1 MTAAFER
8 TAAEHTSFDF
18 RALRRD
24 WPLLEARGEAKGASA
39 MTQRADVR
47 SDQQPPVKV
56 DELVERRKR
65 QPMRTSCGRCGESF
79 EGTLEK
85 GRSWFAEHRA
95 NVHGES
101 SLPVARPPKRSFR
114 VRTRPISSSSFLR

>member
-8 TAAEHTSFDF
+8 THKSFDL

-24 WPLLEARGEAKGASA
+24 WPLLEAR
-39 MTQRADVR
+39 
-47 SDQQPPVKV
+47 PVKV

-95 NVHGES
+95 NAHGES
-101 SLPVARPPKRSFR
+101 SLPVARPSKRSFR
-114 VRTRPISSSSFLR
+114 VRTRPISSSSFSLRTDATSALVPPSTISMC